1 MSEDS
6 GQAADYY
13 YFLLARILQHSGLTD
28 IILQAT
34 PNAYYPYSGTEQR
47 KTDAPGASEPCPGPG
62 HGGTAPVLADEHGA
76 LLPAHFPGPRLL
88 AARAALLH
96 RVEKRKLLEFE
107 LNFLLSSIPGRRR
120 PRLRGG
126 GLALALSGLPLRKNF
141 SPSLNTSTSTGSN
154 RSVPNIVASW
164 RRIPLYHDSAA
175 GQEVHRARS
184 HHHPAARRAPA
195 LHRTG
200 GVVVVQGGE
209 VCGECLSLQ
218 NSAIIS
224 IFQIYARVGRL
235 GGVPHGGIMKVSL
248 HNVRILPRKWSMEVL
263 KFMDLNNFQVFFAAR
278 FHRRQ

>member
-96 RVEKRKLLEFE
+96 RVEKRKLLELE
-107 LNFLLSSIPGRRR
+107 LKKKKTAAQRWRPGAGPVRSSSSEE
-120 PRLRGG
+120 LQSKSEH
-126 GLALALSGLPLRKNF
+126 L
-141 SPSLNTSTSTGSN
+141 
-154 RSVPNIVASW
+154 
-164 RRIPLYHDSAA
+164 H
-175 GQEVHRARS
+175 
-184 HHHPAARRAPA
+184 
-195 LHRTG
+195 LHRL
-200 GVVVVQGGE
+200 QQIRAQH
-209 VCGECLSLQ
+209 CGFVAKNSSLS
-218 NSAIIS
+218 
-224 IFQIYARVGRL
+224 
-235 GGVPHGGIMKVSL
+235 
-248 HNVRILPRKWSMEVL
+248 
-263 KFMDLNNFQVFFAAR
+263 
-278 FHRRQ
+278 

>member
-184 HHHPAARRAPA
+184 HHHPAAPLAVLLHYIVLVA
-195 LHRTG
+195 LWLFR
-200 GVVVVQGGE
+200 E
-209 VCGECLSLQ
+209 
-218 NSAIIS
+218 
-224 IFQIYARVGRL
+224 ARCVE
-235 GGVPHGGIMKVSL
+235 
-248 HNVRILPRKWSMEVL
+248 NVYRYKTP
-263 KFMDLNNFQVFFAAR
+263 Q
-278 FHRRQ
+278 